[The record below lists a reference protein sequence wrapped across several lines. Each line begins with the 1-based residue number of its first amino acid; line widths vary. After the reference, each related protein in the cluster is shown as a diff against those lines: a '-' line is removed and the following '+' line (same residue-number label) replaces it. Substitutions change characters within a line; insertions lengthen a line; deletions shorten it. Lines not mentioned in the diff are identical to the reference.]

1 MNALL
6 WLVHDEVYRAR
17 ARKLHAMGA
26 SHPNADTRQRY
37 YNGAKGH
44 KRTRAVHQ
52 LGSLFDHLVSERQKI
67 YRQLDARGL
76 CGIEVDDELV
86 VCRFLERQI
95 SRPRATQ
102 DARGET
108 GRALHA
114 FFQVGSIGH
123 QAAVMH
129 IGDIVFVEGWN
140 MVRAGVVEYAL
151 AIEARECVRD
161 HEDGIRWVAI
171 HGFEYPGKIVGLAH
185 AERLHRDSKRPRG
198 LGGGIITHAHAEI
211 VPVPQHRDPLRL

>member
-1 MNALL
+1 SADATCARNIATKVTAVRNTVGRCLRMNALL
-6 WLVHDEVYRAR
+6 WLVRDGSLSRKGARGR
-17 ARKLHAMGA
+17 ARKLRAMGA

-44 KRTRAVHQ
+44 KRTRAVQQ

-76 CGIEVDDELV
+76 CGLEVNDELV

-102 DARGET
+102 DACGET

-123 QAAVMH
+123 QAAV
-129 IGDIVFVEGWN
+129 
-140 MVRAGVVEYAL
+140 
-151 AIEARECVRD
+151 
-161 HEDGIRWVAI
+161 
-171 HGFEYPGKIVGLAH
+171 
-185 AERLHRDSKRPRG
+185 
-198 LGGGIITHAHAEI
+198 
-211 VPVPQHRDPLRL
+211 